1 MSGLQ
6 PYQQRVIDEK
16 AELEKKAK
24 ALSEFIGTNPLFE
37 KLDTIDQELMRA
49 QCELMWQYFTVL
61 EKRIERFGVSCKS
74 QASGLDQLFHVQDP
88 DRPAFVIADSFEHAL
103 AKWKAVVAF
112 ENEGADMPPP
122 QGVMHVCSAE
132 ELIIDVVSNC

>member
-6 PYQQRVIDEK
+6 PYQQRVSDEK

-37 KLDTIDQELMRA
+37 KLDSTDKELMRS
-49 QCELMWQYFTVL
+49 QCEVMWEYIEIL
-61 EKRIERFGVSCKS
+61 AKRIERFGFKS
-74 QASGLDQLFHVQDP
+74 EPQESGPDQLFHVQDT

-103 AKWKAVVAF
+103 AKWKAVVGF

-122 QGVMHVCSAE
+122 QGVMHVCNAE
-132 ELIIDVVSNC
+132 ELIIDVVQ

>member
-37 KLDTIDQELMRA
+37 KLDSTDQELMRS
-49 QCELMWQYFTVL
+49 QCEVMWEYIEIL
-61 EKRIERFGVSCKS
+61 AKRIERFG
-74 QASGLDQLFHVQDP
+74 F
-88 DRPAFVIADSFEHAL
+88 DS
-103 AKWKAVVAF
+103 V
-112 ENEGADMPPP
+112 P
-122 QGVMHVCSAE
+122 
-132 ELIIDVVSNC
+132 